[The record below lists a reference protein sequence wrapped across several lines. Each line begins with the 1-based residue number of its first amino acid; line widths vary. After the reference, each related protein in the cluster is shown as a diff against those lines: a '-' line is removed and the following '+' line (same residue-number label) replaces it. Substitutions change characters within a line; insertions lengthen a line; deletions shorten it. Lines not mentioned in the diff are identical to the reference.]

1 DQNDPTT
8 FYFAPDNGGFYRSVD
23 NGATFTEISN
33 NFAFRSPCDII
44 VMHDSSKILFVAD
57 GITGSGQAKVFKSVN
72 GGVNW
77 TDVHTAASSE
87 IPSMANTVFD
97 QSLIWTTEWSGS
109 TIYRSTNHGDNFSVH
124 HNNTFS
130 GWGSDICHEDPT
142 LLITGS
148 WGASAVISLN
158 AGANWTNISS
168 GLGGHGGGIMIPD
181 RGYILCHQGSNVY
194 KLNATYSVITGVSE
208 NTISGIPNDFMLSQN
223 YPNPFNPSTKINFS
237 IPNSS
242 NVVLKIYN
250 ELGAE
255 VASLV
260 EGYRNAGSYEVNFDA
275 SGLSS
280 GIYFYKIQTGSFS
293 ETKKMMLIK

>member
-1 DQNDPTT
+1 
-8 FYFAPDNGGFYRSVD
+8 
-23 NGATFTEISN
+23 
-33 NFAFRSPCDII
+33 
-44 VMHDSSKILFVAD
+44 
-57 GITGSGQAKVFKSVN
+57 
-72 GGVNW
+72 
-77 TDVHTAASSE
+77 
-87 IPSMANTVFD
+87 
-97 QSLIWTTEWSGS
+97 
-109 TIYRSTNHGDNFSVH
+109 
-124 HNNTFS
+124 
-130 GWGSDICHEDPT
+130 
-142 LLITGS
+142 
-148 WGASAVISLN
+148 
-158 AGANWTNISS
+158 
-168 GLGGHGGGIMIPD
+168 MIPD